1 MRTLMIMA
9 TLIFSLLLSDLV
21 VAAETEISA
30 DQFGTIL
37 NLSGRQRML
46 TQKMSKEVLLIA
58 LDIDHDK
65 NLENL
70 ETTSNLFEKTLLGLR
85 NGSEELGLPPTSS
98 KRILR
103 QLDKINKYWQPFYA
117 RIKDIIK
124 SKKVTP
130 GDIEF
135 IAENNPIIL
144 NEMNRCVKLY
154 EKQATKSTLQTNPG
168 LAAAINLAGKQRMLS
183 QKMSKE
189 FLLIAYGYKPDTNQ
203 LNMQETASLFDRTLK
218 GLRNGDKT
226 LDLPETTQ
234 PAILDQ
240 LAAVEQLWTKF
251 TPVLNIAETES
262 GSNIPRERIQQLAD
276 LNLPLLKEMNKAVLL
291 YEKEAAK

>member
-117 RIKDIIK
+117 RIKDIIN

-135 IAENNPIIL
+135 IAENNPVIL

-203 LNMQETASLFDRTLK
+203 LNMHETASLFDRTLK

-240 LAAVEQLWTKF
+240 LAAVEQLWIKF

-262 GSNIPRERIQQLAD
+262 SSNIPRESIQQLAD